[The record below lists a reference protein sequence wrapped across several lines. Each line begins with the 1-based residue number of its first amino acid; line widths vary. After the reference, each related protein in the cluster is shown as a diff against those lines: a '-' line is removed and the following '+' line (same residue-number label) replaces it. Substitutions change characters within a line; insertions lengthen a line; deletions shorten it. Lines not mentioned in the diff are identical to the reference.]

1 MLSVKTFFLNLKQ
14 IFIQGTIAH
23 KMYTTGKKKQVE
35 FITKAT
41 TARTNRYSYN
51 KKQKL
56 PVARGKQDKDKAT
69 IIEFYNKKY
78 KHMQPCKIS
87 QQRLKNPTTA
97 APT

>member
-1 MLSVKTFFLNLKQ
+1 MLSVKTFFLNFKQ

-51 KKQKL
+51 K
-56 PVARGKQDKDKAT
+56 RTKAT
-69 IIEFYNKKY
+69 
-78 KHMQPCKIS
+78 S
-87 QQRLKNPTTA
+87 S
-97 APT
+97 